1 MVSRRRLSLA
11 RSTPRRATSGDG
23 SGETAGVGVRHTRT
37 RHPYLRPVP
46 RARVLTVIITRQPT
60 YSYPGGPFVS
70 MGARIP
76 ATEVAARASP
86 PARRS
91 GSARA
96 RPIASI
102 APARRVRLVGGRAS
116 SDASEAAAR
125 SSPDRCKGGA
135 RSGDDRFPVTES
147 TALALL
153 PRSTSLTPLMDRL
166 RAPARVFAYPDLNV
180 ELTIAQRWDES
191 GAGTGAAV
199 WDSAELLARCIAET
213 GAISALREH
222 PTAAR
227 TVRDVDDA
235 RAWWRGKTVVELGAG
250 LGLTSLVVASAGAL
264 ALCTDGD
271 ERVVRMCAE
280 NADANARNVRRAR
293 AADEREG
300 ARRRVPPLAAR
311 LLWGDEED
319 AAAAEDWIRT
329 ANDAARDGDVDD
341 EGDGD
346 ADVEGESSESSD
358 RLDRVASSSSS
369 SSSTS
374 TSSSAHPA
382 AILLADAVYG
392 ERSESWRAL
401 AETLRRLSGPETLVA
416 MSHTRRGNGAS
427 DAFFDMARD
436 AGFRVRR
443 AERWVENRDGAT
455 SVTSLYAMFLE
466 ER

>member
-1 MVSRRRLSLA
+1 MRALFPVSS
-11 RSTPRRATSGDG
+11 D
-23 SGETAGVGVRHTRT
+23 
-37 RHPYLRPVP
+37 
-46 RARVLTVIITRQPT
+46 
-60 YSYPGGPFVS
+60 
-70 MGARIP
+70 
-76 ATEVAARASP
+76 AARTPCS
-86 PARRS
+86 ARRS

-96 RPIASI
+96 RSIASI

-116 SDASEAAAR
+116 SDSSEAAAR

-135 RSGDDRFPVTES
+135 RSRDDRFPVTDS
-147 TALALL
+147 TELALL
-153 PRSTSLTPLMDRL
+153 PRSTPLTPLMDRL

-227 TVRDVDDA
+227 SVRDVDDA

-250 LGLTSLVVASAGAL
+250 LGLTSLVAASAGAL

-280 NADANARNVRRAR
+280 NAHANARNVRRAR
-293 AADEREG
+293 AADERES

-311 LLWGDEED
+311 FLWGDEDD

-329 ANDAARDGDVDD
+329 ANDAARDGEVED

-346 ADVEGESSESSD
+346 ADVEGESSESST
-358 RLDRVASSSSS
+358 RFGRVARSS

-374 TSSSAHPA
+374 TSSRAHPA

-401 AETLRRLSGPETLVA
+401 AGTLRRLSGPDTLVA

-455 SVTSLYAMFLE
+455 SITSLYAMFLE